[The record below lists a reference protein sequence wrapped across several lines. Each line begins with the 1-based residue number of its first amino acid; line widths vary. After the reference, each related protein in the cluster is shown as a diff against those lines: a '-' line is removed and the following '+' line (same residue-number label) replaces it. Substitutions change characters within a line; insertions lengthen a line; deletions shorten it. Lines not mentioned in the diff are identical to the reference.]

1 MIISKF
7 NLFKSEWLE
16 LVFAKRNKEYGAYY
30 LRQHY
35 AENINKAMAI
45 TFLGVIS
52 TALVFGM
59 ATRSKPVDMLHVV
72 EVKNILYEAHPPVTP
87 PKKAEV
93 QKAKAAAPKQEVAT
107 VKFVEPVITSEP
119 VAVEPPKLIEMQ
131 GKEIGEVNIDEPAGK
146 GIPSINDGKGG
157 DGGTAVKAGTGEEV
171 VPMNGVDIEPEPFG
185 GAAAWAKFLQK
196 NLKYPALAIDQ
207 QKGGKVWVSFIVE
220 KNGHISSL
228 VVERGAGY
236 GMDEESLRVLK
247 LAPPWKPGLQHGQ
260 PVRVKY
266 TLPLNFVMNQDN

>member
-1 MIISKF
+1 MLNSK
-7 NLFKSEWLE
+7 LDLCKSEWLE

-35 AENINKAMAI
+35 AENVNKAMAI
-45 TFLGVIS
+45 TFVGVIS
-52 TALVFGM
+52 SALVFGM
-59 ATRSKPVDMLHVV
+59 TMHTKPI
-72 EVKNILYEAHPPVTP
+72 EVLRETKFEEQVYVQKKEQVKP
-87 PKKAEV
+87 PKKEAV
-93 QKAKAAAPKQEVAT
+93 QKAETSAPKQQVAT
-107 VKFVEPVITSEP
+107 VKFVEPVITSDP
-119 VAVEPPKLIEMQ
+119 VTVDPPKLIDMVD
-131 GKEIGEVNIDEPAGK
+131 KAIGEVNIDVPAGS
-146 GIPSINDGKGG
+146 GIPSIDAGKGG
-157 DGGTAVKAGTGEEV
+157 EGGTGVKAGTGEDV
-171 VPMNGVDIEPEPFG
+171 VPMNGVDVEPEPFG

-207 QKGGKVWVSFIVE
+207 QKSGKVWVSFIVE

-228 VVERGAGY
+228 TVERGAGY

-266 TLPLNFVMNQDN
+266 TLPLNFIMNQD